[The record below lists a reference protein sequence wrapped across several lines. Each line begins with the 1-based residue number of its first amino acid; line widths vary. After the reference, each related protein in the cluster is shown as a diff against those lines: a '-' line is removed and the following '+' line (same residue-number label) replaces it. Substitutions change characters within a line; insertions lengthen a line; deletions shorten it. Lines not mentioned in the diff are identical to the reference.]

1 MTVDRVCPAAY
12 IRAVRG
18 DDEDL
23 ARQRA
28 AVAAGSRQRG
38 WPPPAVYTE
47 DDPDLADG
55 PGPALARLAAAVEAG
70 RHDALLITDPGA
82 VTGAAT
88 YLIGL
93 LHRCARNGV
102 VVGFLVPPAPGASPA
117 TATAPAGQGEAAGP
131 LAVSDWGVL
140 AHARVEALSGLFP
153 DWRIWLD
160 ERGWHARRRQT
171 PYMQV
176 SSEGAPAYSVHAGS
190 PTDLAAQLCWQQAAD
205 RHAPGG
211 CAAR

>member
-1 MTVDRVCPAAY
+1 MG
-12 IRAVRG
+12 RA
-18 DDEDL
+18 
-23 ARQRA
+23 
-28 AVAAGSRQRG
+28 
-38 WPPPAVYTE
+38 
-47 DDPDLADG
+47 
-55 PGPALARLAAAVEAG
+55 ALARLAAAVEAG

-117 TATAPAGQGEAAGP
+117 TATAPAGQVKPRDRWPSATGGCSHTPASRRCPGCSRTGGSGSTSAAGTP
-131 LAVSDWGVL
+131 AAG
-140 AHARVEALSGLFP
+140 
-153 DWRIWLD
+153 
-160 ERGWHARRRQT
+160 QT